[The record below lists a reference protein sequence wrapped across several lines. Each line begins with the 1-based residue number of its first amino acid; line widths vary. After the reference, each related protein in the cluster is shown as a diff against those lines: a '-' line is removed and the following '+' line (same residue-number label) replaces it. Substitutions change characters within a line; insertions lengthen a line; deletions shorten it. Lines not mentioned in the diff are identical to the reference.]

1 MKVLQNLQSLIEHGL
16 EHLEYSIMANLS
28 NQIKAFL
35 ISKGK
40 TNDEINSL
48 FYSEK
53 ILLESIDEIVEI
65 KTWTVTGITKP
76 TINELNS
83 FDTAATKIESTNK
96 VIKNRVKNYPSLTEQ
111 LDMQYW
117 DSINGTTKWKDL
129 ITKIKND
136 NPKPS

>member
-1 MKVLQNLQSLIEHGL
+1 
-16 EHLEYSIMANLS
+16 MANLS

-96 VIKNRVKNYPSLTEQ
+96 VIKNRVKIYPSLTEQ

>member
-1 MKVLQNLQSLIEHGL
+1 
-16 EHLEYSIMANLS
+16 MANLS

-65 KTWTVTGITKP
+65 SKE
-76 TINELNS
+76 NEVSNNHEKKV
-83 FDTAATKIESTNK
+83 DEKIEEEK
-96 VIKNRVKNYPSLTEQ
+96 KDKNNVEKIEE
-111 LDMQYW
+111 
-117 DSINGTTKWKDL
+117 IN
-129 ITKIKND
+129 NEE
-136 NPKPS
+136 

>member
-96 VIKNRVKNYPSLTEQ
+96 VIKNRVKIYPSLTEQ

>member
-1 MKVLQNLQSLIEHGL
+1 MKVLQNLQNLIEHGL

>member
-1 MKVLQNLQSLIEHGL
+1 
-16 EHLEYSIMANLS
+16 MANLS

-96 VIKNRVKNYPSLTEQ
+96 VIKNRVKIYPSLTEQ

-136 NPKPS
+136 NPNLANYVNT

>member
-1 MKVLQNLQSLIEHGL
+1 
-16 EHLEYSIMANLS
+16 MANLS
-28 NQIKAFL
+28 NQIKVFL

-65 KTWTVTGITKP
+65 KTWTVTGIAKP

-117 DSINGTTKWKDL
+117 DSVNGTTTWKDA
-129 ITKIKND
+129 ITKIKNN